1 MSTLFIDES
10 KTRDY
15 IVVAAVVL
23 PADIAAYRASINSL
37 RMKGQRR
44 IHFTTESPERRRKI
58 LSALTELSV
67 HAGVYRANFSR
78 ERDSRAACLRAVV
91 KDVPR
96 LGVDRIVLEQDDS
109 IVQFDRQLLFTEL
122 RGIGMPHVAYDHE
135 RATAEPLLAI
145 PDALAWCVARGA
157 DWSRRAAP
165 MLGPIRELRP

>member
-23 PADIAAYRASINSL
+23 PADAAAYRSSINEL

-44 IHFTTESPERRRKI
+44 IHFTTERPERRRKI
-58 LSALTELSV
+58 LSTLIELGV
-67 HAGVYRANFSR
+67 HAEVYRASFPR

-91 KDVPR
+91 EDVTR

-109 IVQFDRQLLFTEL
+109 IVHADRQLLFTEL
-122 RGIGMPHVAYDHE
+122 RRIGMPHVTYDHE

-157 DWSRRAAP
+157 DWNRRAAP
-165 MLGPIRELRP
+165 MLGPVRELRP